1 MMSGEEA
8 KTILRGM
15 VSIMKMVNMKNS
27 DPLFGSYLEK
37 MNEAVEVSCAAIDM
51 TEDRLDIEGGKD
63 NE

>member
-1 MMSGEEA
+1 MSGEEA
-8 KTILRGM
+8 KTILRGIVGLM
-15 VSIMKMVNMKNS
+15 NMVNMKNP

-37 MNEAVEVSCAAIDM
+37 MGEAVEISCAAIDM